1 MSTTAPTTL
10 AAALD
15 MLAADPSTTVV
26 AGGTDLMVA
35 VNFGHRRPESFLA
48 LRRVDELRE
57 HSEHDG
63 LLRIGA
69 GTTYRALEHGP
80 VGAAIPVLAMA
91 ARTVGSPQIRNAG
104 TLGGNLA
111 TGSPAGDTLPV
122 LLALDATVQCASAS
136 GHRALPIAEFLLGP
150 KRTAL
155 APGELVTAVDIPFG
169 PTDSVGPDIPFGPDI
184 PSGPDIHEFVKV
196 GTRNAMVISVV
207 SVALVASSATGTA
220 GIGLGSV
227 GPTPLRAPTAEAWM
241 RDHVDW
247 AHRTVDGD
255 LDAFVAAVRADARP
269 ISDHRATAEYRR
281 HAIGVCARRALERAV
296 QGR

>member
-169 PTDSVGPDIPFGPDI
+169 P
-184 PSGPDIHEFVKV
+184 DIHEFVKV